1 MGCRGRWRLKDE
13 GDLVWWRQGSG
24 EYLRSFSSQAFG
36 PQVLSSSLLFTDSW
50 ANISDTV
57 IPHHRMTAIF
67 HSLQPRM
74 PRGHEVRRQSHQ
86 HSESPAHSCSTGS
99 PTQQAWVQ
107 VQLQHW
113 LLSAPVQAGSRASH
127 TSLGRLGLRKRAV
140 GRTQGSRSSQWEPI
154 AFSEQHHPHNQRAA
168 VCSTHTMMS
177 SLRDVTVSVF
187 AVEEGS
193 G

>member
-24 EYLRSFSSQAFG
+24 EYLRSFSSQVFG

-86 HSESPAHSCSTGS
+86 HCESPAHSCSTGS

-113 LLSAPVQAGSRASH
+113 LLSAPVQAAAEAATVPLGGWDSGRGLWEGPRGVGALSGSLLPSQNNTTH
-127 TSLGRLGLRKRAV
+127 TTRGRLCAAP
-140 GRTQGSRSSQWEPI
+140 TQ
-154 AFSEQHHPHNQRAA
+154 
-168 VCSTHTMMS
+168 
-177 SLRDVTVSVF
+177 
-187 AVEEGS
+187 
-193 G
+193 